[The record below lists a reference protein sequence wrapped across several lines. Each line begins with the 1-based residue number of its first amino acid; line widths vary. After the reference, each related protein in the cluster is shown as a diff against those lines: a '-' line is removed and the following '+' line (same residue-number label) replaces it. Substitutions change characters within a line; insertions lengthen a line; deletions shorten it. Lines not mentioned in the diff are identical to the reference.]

1 MLIDDIN
8 GFLRGSAKFICV
20 ILLVLVAFCV
30 GPFLA
35 IFAVNFIA
43 EAGGS
48 DFYMEHEFVNYLG
61 VFVVLCVLKAV
72 FAR

>member
-8 GFLRGSAKFICV
+8 GILSGSAKFIGV

-43 EAGGS
+43 EIGGS
-48 DFYMEHEFVNYLG
+48 DFYIKHGFLNYLS
-61 VFVVLCVLKAV
+61 VFVVLCVFRAM
-72 FAR
+72 FR